1 MEQLAGPKRV
11 YRGVNIPMEIDERL
25 KAIAKRERRSVTRTV
40 EILLE
45 SALER
50 ELLPESIRAKT
61 DTAA

>member
-1 MEQLAGPKRV
+1 MKSNGKPIRV

-50 ELLPESIRAKT
+50 ELPPESIQAKT